1 MTWRRGPVTFHGHR
15 IPRTVLFQGDGRMCP
30 CHLMAMDA
38 SGHFFFRFAI
48 IRSRFRGYAIWH
60 RGCIEMLLNVEN
72 VPKKQGCNPR
82 GGAVLS
88 GWDRS
93 PGQQDIP
100 CQVAGNGSGCR
111 RVVHIHFNHREVA
124 MSGSKDLGSAI
135 TDAVSQVNSL
145 VVGLSP
151 TVSMGSLFQT
161 QSFNTYMAALNAVQS
176 QQQSAIV
183 HQTATAENVMKMMRS

>member
-1 MTWRRGPVTFHGHR
+1 MTWRLD
-15 IPRTVLFQGDGRMCP
+15 PRYVSWASYPTNGVVPRRWPDVSMSFDGDGRIRP
-30 CHLMAMDA
+30 
-38 SGHFFFRFAI
+38 FFFRFAI
-48 IRSRFRGYAIWH
+48 ILSRFRGYAIWH
-60 RGCIEMLLNVEN
+60 RGCIEMPLNVEN